1 MHTRV
6 PAVKPLVAPTA
17 PLTPLPSVPLV
28 AGGASGGSG
37 FFFFFVAALL
47 ALAGLLVPRVIGTV
61 RTTTDGP
68 PPQPFLWLLER
79 PG

>member
-1 MHTRV
+1 MDARV
-6 PAVKPLVAPTA
+6 AAVKPLVAPAA
-17 PLTPLPSVPLV
+17 PFMPLPSVPLV

-37 FFFFFVAALL
+37 FFFVFVAALL
-47 ALAGLLVPRVIGTV
+47 ALAGLLVPRVVGTV